1 MAPNEQLAVI
11 YRVLRPARARGGRSG
26 LGMLGVVAIS
36 VFAALLGPGSTRAL
50 AQASSHEPASAPAV
64 TTVLYARLYTGAD
77 GTSHFARELLTL
89 DGSSNHLGD
98 VQDVTFTQLKAGE
111 TANWHVALR
120 RQLIQCVQGVVEITA
135 GDGQKR
141 LLRPGQF
148 MLLEDTTGKG
158 HIARSVGPA
167 DHIALQIP
175 LPEGVLGSSRPV
187 AAAASSK

>member
-1 MAPNEQLAVI
+1 
-11 YRVLRPARARGGRSG
+11 
-26 LGMLGVVAIS
+26 MLGVVAIS
-36 VFAALLGPGSTRAL
+36 LVAALLGPGSTRAL

-64 TTVLYARLYTGAD
+64 ITVLYARLYTGTD
-77 GTSHFARELLTL
+77 GTSHFARERLTL

-98 VQDVTFTQLKAGE
+98 VRDVVFAQLKAGE
-111 TANWHVALR
+111 TADWHVALR

-141 LLRPGQF
+141 LLKPGQF

-158 HIARSVGPA
+158 HISRSVGPA
-167 DHIALQIP
+167 DYVALQIP
-175 LPEGVLGSSRPV
+175 LPEGVLGKQQAG